1 MTYHPSDGQ
10 PALVKEQTSGVEYAR
25 RFGPAAIVLIA
36 AVLFV
41 LQNTEEVP
49 FNFLWFEF
57 TWPLWIILV
66 AAMVAGAVIFW
77 GAAARRRRRRR
88 RNAD

>member
-1 MTYHPSDGQ
+1 MTYQSSDGQ
-10 PALVKEQTSGVEYAR
+10 PLVREETSGLDYAR
-25 RFGPAAIVLIA
+25 RFGPAAIVAIA

-41 LQNTEEVP
+41 FQNTEEVP

-66 AAMVAGAVIFW
+66 AAMLAGAIIFW
-77 GAAARRRRRRR
+77 GAAARRRRRKRKQ
-88 RNAD
+88 AD